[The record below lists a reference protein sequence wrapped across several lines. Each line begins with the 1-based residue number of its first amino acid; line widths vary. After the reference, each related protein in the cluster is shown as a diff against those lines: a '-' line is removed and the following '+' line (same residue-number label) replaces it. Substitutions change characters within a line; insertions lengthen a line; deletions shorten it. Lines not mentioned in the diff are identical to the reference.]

1 MIVEKFQTQNNLTES
16 THFGKSHLSIQI
28 SLDGFIFC
36 IFDKNLVDVVFLK
49 EFEFTERVQN
59 PEQLLNYVKEI
70 YEKETVL
77 KEKFESVN
85 ISHQNNL
92 AVLVP
97 ETLYDADY
105 QADYL
110 KYSVK
115 VLNDDSIA
123 VDDIEHYETKNVYIP
138 FSLVNNFMKEIY
150 GDFDSLHTSTVLLN
164 SLLKYFKNTIKK
176 YFFVN
181 VSKHSLELVY
191 MQNGEIQLFNSFLYY
206 TKEDFI
212 YYILFAMEQLGLDP
226 DSQSVTFIGDIEKE
240 STLYAITYQYVRH
253 VNFLNINNFSLSD
266 DFYQINKDLSRHQ
279 YFELLNQF

>member
-1 MIVEKFQTQNNLTES
+1 MILEKFQTQNKLSES
-16 THFGKSHLSIQI
+16 TNFGKSHLSIQI
-28 SLDGFIFC
+28 SLDGFSFC
-36 IFDKNLVDVVFLK
+36 IFDKDLVDVIFLK
-49 EFEFTERVQN
+49 KYEFTERAQN
-59 PEQLLNYVKEI
+59 PEQLLNFIKQI
-70 YEKETVL
+70 FEKETVL

-97 ETLYDADY
+97 ESLYDSEY
-105 QADYL
+105 KADYL

-115 VLNDDSIA
+115 VLQDDSIA
-123 VDDIEHYETKNVYIP
+123 VEDIENYDAKNVYIP
-138 FSLVNNFMKEIY
+138 FAVVNNFMKEIY
-150 GDFDSLHTSTVLLN
+150 GEFESLHTSTVLLN

-181 VSKHSLELVY
+181 VSKHSIELVY
-191 MQNGEIQLFNSFLYY
+191 MQNGEIQLYNSFLYY

-226 DSQSVTFIGDIEKE
+226 DSQPVTFIGDIEKE
-240 STLYAITYQYVRH
+240 YSLYSITYQYVRH

-266 DFYQINKDLSRHQ
+266 DFYQLNSGLNRHQ
-279 YFELLNQF
+279 FFELLNQF

>member
-1 MIVEKFQTQNNLTES
+1 MILEKFQTQNKLSES
-16 THFGKSHLSIQI
+16 TNFGKSHLSIQI
-28 SLDGFIFC
+28 SLDGFSFC
-36 IFDKNLVDVVFLK
+36 IFDKDLVDVIFLK
-49 EFEFTERVQN
+49 KFEFSERAQN
-59 PEQLLNYVKEI
+59 PEQLLNFIKQI
-70 YEKETVL
+70 FEKENVL

-97 ETLYDADY
+97 ESLYDSEY
-105 QADYL
+105 KADYL

-115 VLNDDSIA
+115 VLQDDSIA
-123 VDDIEHYETKNVYIP
+123 VEDIENYEAKNVYIP
-138 FSLVNNFMKEIY
+138 FTAVNNFMKEIY
-150 GDFDSLHTSTVLLN
+150 GEFESLHTSTVLLN

-181 VSKHSLELVY
+181 VSKHSIELVY
-191 MQNGEIQLFNSFLYY
+191 MQNGEIQLYNSFLYY

-226 DSQSVTFIGDIEKE
+226 DSQPVTFIGDIEKE
-240 STLYAITYQYVRH
+240 YSLYSITYQYVRH

-266 DFYQINKDLSRHQ
+266 DFYQ
-279 YFELLNQF
+279 LNSGLN